1 MVPFGGYGTSAPV
14 VNAGVAAGS
23 EPEGEADRPLRADAR
38 RNRTRILEAADEVFA
53 TLGAGA
59 PIDEIARRAG
69 LGIGTLYRHFPTK
82 ETLWEAVAEG
92 RFERIIADIRS
103 RAAAPDPGG
112 AFFEVLERVVEEGC
126 AKRDLGDAL
135 LGAGIDMTARH
146 REAIEALRSAVEV
159 LLRRAQEAGAVRRD
173 VGVEELFALVGGT
186 CSAGDRGFGEA
197 DPRRL
202 AAVVCDGLRARA

>member
-1 MVPFGGYGTSAPV
+1 MVPVRGYGTKAPV
-14 VNAGVAAGS
+14 VNADDAA
-23 EPEGEADRPLRADAR
+23 GEADRPLRADAR
-38 RNRTRILEAADEVFA
+38 RNRARVLEAAEEVFA
-53 TLGAGA
+53 VLGVGA

-69 LGIGTLYRHFPTK
+69 LGIGTVYRHFPTK
-82 ETLWEAVAEG
+82 EALWEAVAEG
-92 RFERIIADIRS
+92 RFERILADICS
-103 RAAAPDPGG
+103 RTDAADPGA
-112 AFFEVLERVVEEGC
+112 AFFEVLGRVVEEGC

-146 REAIEALRSAVEV
+146 REAVAELRSAVDV

-202 AAVVCDGLRARA
+202 AAVVCDGLRARG